1 MKLWVLTLVD
11 TILLQRTTRKV
22 TNDLTT
28 DRLTFQ
34 TFPTFYFHFVTNSQ
48 ISWIRNKFR
57 KFRKHSDFKSSLS
70 RISQTSSFGNKE
82 IWQMMIQC
90 TNQCQGEVPWFF
102 FILLMWVQLR
112 VSFTFLTR
120 CFSFENLFG
129 FVYLLHQCLSLGLLK
144 HVTKSCSPLHCTIL
158 KIISVFLSV
167 SREFI
172 WVSPVTG
179 QTMVGH
185 RRGRLRVV
193 YDA

>member
-102 FILLMWVQLR
+102 FDTINVGSVESYFYFLDKMFFFWKLVWFCLPSSSMFEFR
-112 VSFTFLTR
+112 FTETCHEVL
-120 CFSFENLFG
+120 FSPPLYNIENYFSISL
-129 FVYLLHQCLSLGLLK
+129 CLPGV
-144 HVTKSCSPLHCTIL
+144 HM
-158 KIISVFLSV
+158 SV
-167 SREFI
+167 
-172 WVSPVTG
+172 PC
-179 QTMVGH
+179 H
-185 RRGRLRVV
+185 RSNHGWS
-193 YDA
+193 